1 MVGRFANASIRTAVL
16 GAAVAL
22 APPALA
28 ERDLG
33 SQAACLNKQ
42 MRKQGGGEAG
52 RTAALLAHFE
62 CFPDTPLRFS
72 QLFEGAGPLA
82 GYPDGHFELFFAA
95 RGAVPEREWSDKA
108 VAVLAGGEWRGGA
121 LRAAAAARDRVAPDR
136 PARRGRAARRRGDR
150 GVLARAVRQR
160 RGVPAR
166 LEPVPAAAGASRLPG
181 AGGAQVIEG

>member
-121 LRAAAAARDRVAPDR
+121 AARYAQLLRLAIASRPTGPLDAVARLDDAAIVAFWRVLFGSAEGFLPDWSLCRPR
-136 PARRGRAARRRGDR
+136 PAHRACQA
-150 GVLARAVRQR
+150 LAA
-160 RGVPAR
+160 
-166 LEPVPAAAGASRLPG
+166 LK
-181 AGGAQVIEG
+181 